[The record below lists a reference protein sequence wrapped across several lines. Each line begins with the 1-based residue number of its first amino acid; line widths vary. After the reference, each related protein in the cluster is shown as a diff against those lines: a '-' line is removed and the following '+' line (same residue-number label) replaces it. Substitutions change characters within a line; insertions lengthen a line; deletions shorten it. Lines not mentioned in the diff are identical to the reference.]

1 MSSTWVP
8 CAPLDER
15 VSRAGPYPRA
25 RYGSG
30 CFSAAL
36 ISSGVYSRPYPKRAL
51 RRGHAT
57 LVPDGK
63 QARPARGGHEV
74 AVGEVAAVIDDADHD
89 TAPAVAQRRS
99 GQEIGTGAGFL
110 NTGRQGRPERT
121 GRLEAFRERE
131 LTDRLDT
138 GGRDPTRD
146 DRRPIRL
153 VGIADVR
160 ASTDFACSGPRLWV
174 GHLRDDGDFVDLAG
188 GSRREADAAA
198 ALGQDPLESWVHGDR
213 DLRPSE
219 TFDAG

>member
-1 MSSTWVP
+1 MSSWDTSTNTRSAPGAKPGTPEPAPFPAQMSSTWVP

-74 AVGEVAAVIDDADHD
+74 AVGEVAAVI
-89 TAPAVAQRRS
+89 
-99 GQEIGTGAGFL
+99 
-110 NTGRQGRPERT
+110 
-121 GRLEAFRERE
+121 
-131 LTDRLDT
+131 
-138 GGRDPTRD
+138 
-146 DRRPIRL
+146 
-153 VGIADVR
+153 
-160 ASTDFACSGPRLWV
+160 
-174 GHLRDDGDFVDLAG
+174 
-188 GSRREADAAA
+188 
-198 ALGQDPLESWVHGDR
+198 
-213 DLRPSE
+213 
-219 TFDAG
+219 